1 MLRVSAVAEA
11 IGIPTVSLISQGFIG
26 TARTTALGLGM
37 PDLATALVPGHPDV
51 QGSEELDANIVST
64 TLDAVISG
72 LTSAYSGMAVSA
84 EPEPRGVVFEGTI
97 DEVNRYFYE
106 NLWTDGLP
114 IVPPTRE
121 RIEAFL
127 AFTERDPSEVL
138 GTMLPEK
145 RAATIWNIAV
155 NGAMAGCRPEYMP
168 VLIALIE
175 AMADPQYGVEHSGNT
190 PGAETQIV
198 VNGPLVKEL
207 GFNYEQG
214 ALRDGFQAN
223 TSIGRFWRLYLC
235 NVTGFQRH
243 QNDKATFG
251 NTFRVAMA
259 ENEDV
264 LKEIGW
270 PTLAVDMGRPADEN
284 SVFISRYTGAHVI
297 ASVFGQSAEEVLPY
311 LVDSVIKYTGWE
323 LLFTVGIATGTY
335 KPLLILSPIIAKTIA
350 KSGFS
355 KSDVQRH
362 LFENA
367 RISAHMF
374 ERYISGFT
382 NGIPGKRS
390 LYDLAALGKAP
401 KMFGRSRDPDRL
413 VPLVSR
419 PEDFQIA
426 VSGDPLR
433 TNCFF
438 LSHNGVLGFPTAK
451 SIRLPSDWRTRL
463 READDS

>member
-1 MLRVSAVAEA
+1 M
-11 IGIPTVSLISQGFIG
+11 SLISQGFIG
-26 TARTTALGLGM
+26 TARTTSLGLGM
-37 PDLATALVPGHPDV
+37 PDLAIALVLGHPDV
-51 QGSEELDANIVST
+51 QSAEELDANIVST
-64 TLDAVISG
+64 TLDAVVTG
-72 LTSAYSGMAVSA
+72 LTSAHSGMQITA
-84 EPEPRGVVFEGTI
+84 EPESSGVVFEGTI
-97 DEVNRYFYE
+97 DEINRYFYE

-127 AFTERDPSEVL
+127 AFTDRKPDDVL
-138 GTMLPEK
+138 GRMLPEK
-145 RAATIWNIAV
+145 RAATIWNIAI
-155 NGAMAGCRPEYMP
+155 NGVMAGCRPEYMP
-168 VLIALIE
+168 LLVALIE
-175 AMADPQYGVEHSGNT
+175 AMVDPKYGVEHSGNT

-198 VNGPLVKEL
+198 INGPLIKEL

-223 TSIGRFWRLYLC
+223 TSIGRFWRLCLS
-235 NVTGFQRH
+235 NITGFQRH

-251 NTFRVAMA
+251 NTFRVVLA

-264 LKEIGW
+264 LAEIGW
-270 PTLAVDMGRPADEN
+270 PTLGADMGQPSGGN

-297 ASVFGQSAEEVLPY
+297 VSVYGQSADELLPY

-323 LLFTVGIATGTY
+323 LLFTVGVATGTY

-350 KSGFS
+350 RSGFS
-355 KSDVQRH
+355 KLDVQHH

-367 RISAHMF
+367 RISAQAF

-401 KMFGRSRDPDRL
+401 KIFGRSRDPNRL
-413 VPLVSR
+413 VPIVAR

-451 SIRLPSDWRTRL
+451 PVQLPADWHIKL
-463 READDS
+463 RQAADLG